1 MTVRIVEAEA
11 LRAAVSLGDLIEP
24 VSRAFAD
31 YSAGLGETPLAV
43 FAPAGEQGDVHVKS
57 AWLRGWPYFTVKVAT
72 WFAARTPAT
81 SGYIAV
87 HSATTGDLVALL
99 RDEHHLTDLRT
110 AAAGAIATRLLA
122 RPDSTTLT
130 VLGTGT
136 QARLQIEAA
145 ARVLPLERIL
155 IWGRTPESA
164 HSLATTLTT
173 HPPSTDDVDLHGP
186 PAHGPSAHD
195 LGQHGPP
202 AQSPST
208 DDVDL
213 HRPPAHD
220 VGLHG
225 PSTGGMSPRV
235 LDTPGPS
242 IGGGRFGAVRGLD
255 GLVVSV
261 VSDPA
266 EAVRQADVIV
276 TATGSRE
283 PILHGS
289 WLRPGQHVTAVGA
302 DDLTKAE
309 LDPACFARADV
320 VAVDSRSLAPLFAGD
335 LTGAVDAELGE
346 LILGRHPGRTDP
358 SQITIAKLIG
368 LGIQDLAAATV
379 ALEAL
384 S

>member
-1 MTVRIVEAEA
+1 MMVEAET

-87 HSATTGDLVALL
+87 HSAATGDLLALL

-110 AAAGAIATRLLA
+110 AAAGAIAARLLA
-122 RPDSTTLT
+122 CPDSTTLT
-130 VLGTGT
+130 VLGAGT
-136 QARLQIEAA
+136 QARLQTEAA
-145 ARVLPLERIL
+145 AAVLPLERIL
-155 IWGRTPESA
+155 IWGRNPESA
-164 HSLATTLTT
+164 RTLATTLTT
-173 HPPSTDDVDLHGP
+173 SGGP
-186 PAHGPSAHD
+186 
-195 LGQHGPP
+195 
-202 AQSPST
+202 
-208 DDVDL
+208 
-213 HRPPAHD
+213 
-220 VGLHG
+220 
-225 PSTGGMSPRV
+225 
-235 LDTPGPS
+235 
-242 IGGGRFGAVRGLD
+242 
-255 GLVVSV
+255 VVSA

-276 TATGSRE
+276 TATGSRA
-283 PILHGS
+283 PVLHGS
-289 WLRPGQHVTAVGA
+289 WLRPGQHITAVGA

-335 LTGAVDAELGE
+335 LTGPIDAELGE
-346 LILGRHPGRTDP
+346 LILGRHPGRTHP
-358 SQITIAKLIG
+358 AQITVAKLIG

-379 ALEAL
+379 AMEAL
-384 S
+384 R